1 MNRRE
6 FEDCVDDAVEALP
19 LYFRRQIDN
28 VEFVVEDWAD
38 RETLRQAGIDNPAE
52 LQGWYHGIPLTNRT
66 SYYGLVPPDTI
77 SIYRRPIML
86 ACRNDAE
93 VREMV
98 KTVVKHEVAHYFGIS
113 DDRLRELGA
122 Y

>member
-6 FEDCVDDAVEALP
+6 FEDCVADAVEGLP
-19 LYFRRQIDN
+19 PYFRRRLDN
-28 VEFVVEDWAD
+28 VEIIVEDWPD
-38 RETLRQAGIDNPAE
+38 RETLRLAGIKDPAE
-52 LQGWYHGIPLTNRT
+52 LQGWYHGIPLTERST
-66 SYYGLVPPDTI
+66 HYGLVAPDTI

-86 ACRNDAE
+86 ACRDDDE
-93 VREMV
+93 VRETV
-98 KTVVKHEVAHYFGIS
+98 RTVVHHEVAHFFGID